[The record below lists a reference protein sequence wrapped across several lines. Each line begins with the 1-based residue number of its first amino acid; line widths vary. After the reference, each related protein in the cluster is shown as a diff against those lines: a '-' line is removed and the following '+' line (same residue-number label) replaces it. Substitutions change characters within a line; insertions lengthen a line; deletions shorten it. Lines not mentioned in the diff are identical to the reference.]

1 MYNSKIDNKG
11 NIITGTTAILIIAV
25 ILIVIFAVNSLNY
38 IESENTK
45 TIEGEN
51 FKNIIDDYDRN
62 IEVLGRES
70 IDSMTKKVYDGHII
84 LNSRKEVKKAL
95 EKELNKKNEEYKKKY
110 DIDIESEVL
119 SVESSSSPWKVEFK
133 VHIIANKGDNSFN
146 KILVRNSSIEG
157 LKDPLPYSI
166 LHAFS
171 GIGYEGDT
179 IYYIKRL
186 YAYLF
191 FHNVDASETYFSATS
206 PLYIKKCPYDPY
218 IHHGD
223 GNTLDNCLKNG
234 YFHESSDGSCYLC
247 RLERKGVCPHYGLE
261 TFIHPHFPGQNDT
274 VSCVDHVV
282 FHDRY
287 NGKRLNPLNPNSLIL
302 DDAHK
307 KKYGLM

>member
-70 IDSMTKKVYDGHII
+70 IDSVTKKVYDGHII

-186 YAYLF
+186 YASSSNNSIFKL
-191 FHNVDASETYFSATS
+191 N
-206 PLYIKKCPYDPY
+206 LNKK
-218 IHHGD
+218 ILL
-223 GNTLDNCLKNG
+223 LD
-234 YFHESSDGSCYLC
+234 
-247 RLERKGVCPHYGLE
+247 
-261 TFIHPHFPGQNDT
+261 
-274 VSCVDHVV
+274 
-282 FHDRY
+282 
-287 NGKRLNPLNPNSLIL
+287 
-302 DDAHK
+302 
-307 KKYGLM
+307 